1 MLNNYMIASL
11 ALLLASQNV
20 LAKPLNC
27 SNDRIAKSWLI
38 DQGRIIMQGETKGS
52 RDVASSLNEIR
63 SFRTQLTSEGVSRVI
78 IHNGMKYSIH
88 VNNIKAPSELDD
100 YVAIKNSD
108 GHEVIYPLN
117 CQ

>member
-1 MLNNYMIASL
+1 MLNNYMIATL
-11 ALLLASQNV
+11 TLLLASQGAF
-20 LAKPLNC
+20 AKPLKC

-38 DQGRIIMQGETKGS
+38 DQGRIIMQGDTSGS

-63 SFRTQLTSEGVSRVI
+63 SFRTQLTSEGISRVI
-78 IHNGMKYSIH
+78 NHKGMKYSIH
-88 VNNIKAPSELDD
+88 VNNVKAPSELDD
-100 YVAIKNSD
+100 YVAIKNNE